1 MKITKKRIFEIIKEE
16 LEEAHVDREGDMAK
30 GQLYHIAKN
39 AMTLFDS
46 LRDEDQLQGWVQSK
60 ITKASDYMK
69 SVRDYLE
76 YEMGVEMMDPEE
88 VEDLVDPDD
97 VLDEGM
103 KDLHTEI
110 ENMIL
115 EKGIMES
122 VQGLAKEMD
131 VSPLDV
137 VTVMGDMLVKLE
149 EGY

>member
-46 LRDEDQLQGWVQSK
+46 LSDEDQLQGWVQSK

-122 VQGLAKEMD
+122 VQGLAEEMG
-131 VSPLDV
+131 VAPLDV

>member
-1 MKITKKRIFEIIKEE
+1 MKITKNRILEIIKEE
-16 LEEAHVDREGDMAK
+16 LEEAHIDREGDMAK

-46 LRDEDQLQGWVQSK
+46 LKDEDQLEGWVQSK
-60 ITKASDYMK
+60 ITKAGDYMK

-88 VEDLVDPDD
+88 VEDMVDPDD

-103 KDLHTEI
+103 KDLHTAI
-110 ENMIL
+110 ENVVL
-115 EKGIMES
+115 ERGIMKS
-122 VQGLAKEMD
+122 VRELAVEMNVD
-131 VSPLDV
+131 PLDV
-137 VTVMGDMLVKLE
+137 LAVMGDMLVTLE

>member
-1 MKITKKRIFEIIKEE
+1 MKITKNRILEIIKEE
-16 LEEAHVDREGDMAK
+16 LEEAHMDREGDMAK

-46 LRDEDQLQGWVQSK
+46 LKDEDQLEGWVQSK
-60 ITKASDYMK
+60 ITKAGDYMK

-88 VEDLVDPDD
+88 VEDMVDPDD

-103 KDLHTEI
+103 KDLHTAI
-110 ENMIL
+110 ENVVL
-115 EKGIMES
+115 ERGIMKS
-122 VQGLAKEMD
+122 VRELAVEMNVD
-131 VSPLDV
+131 PLDV
-137 VTVMGDMLVKLE
+137 LAVMGDMLVTLE